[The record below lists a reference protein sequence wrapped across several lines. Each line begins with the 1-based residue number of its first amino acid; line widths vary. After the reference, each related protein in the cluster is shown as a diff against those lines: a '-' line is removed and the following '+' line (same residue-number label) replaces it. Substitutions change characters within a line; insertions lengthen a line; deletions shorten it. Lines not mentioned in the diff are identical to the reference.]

1 MTRNIKRI
9 IIGISGSSGSILGIR
24 ILEMLRSS
32 DIETHLIMSQA
43 AMLTI
48 REETDWGIE
57 QVNSLADV
65 VHPITDIGAS
75 LASGSFTTIGMI
87 VVPCSIK
94 TLSAIANSYADNL
107 LTRAADVTLKEGR
120 PLILVVRETPIH
132 FGHIR
137 LMELASQAG
146 AIIYLPV
153 PSFYSR
159 PQTVDSIIDNI
170 AGRILARMGIVN
182 DHYHVWNGDL
192 SNPDD

>member
-1 MTRNIKRI
+1 MTRKIKRV

-32 DIETHLIMSQA
+32 NIETHLIMSQA
-43 AMLTI
+43 ARLTI

-65 VHPITDIGAS
+65 VHPITDIGAT

-120 PLILVVRETPIH
+120 PLILVVRETPLH

-137 LMELASQAG
+137 LMEIATQAG
-146 AIIYLPV
+146 AIIYPPV

-170 AGRILARMGIVN
+170 AGRILARMGIEN
-182 DHYHVWNGDL
+182 KHYHIWKGDRTNL
-192 SNPDD
+192 GD